1 MHLGDYVIALLR
13 IILKPKK
20 LRPGPGTHSP
30 GQYPTVPG
38 MPHVSL
44 PSHLPGAADLA
55 QTQQALFHAHQQ
67 AYLQQVSPLQP
78 QSHQVCVTNRCH
90 KVKQMVSHL
99 LVSFFKIRFKVF
111 FMERIKIRLMK
122 SMT

>member
-1 MHLGDYVIALLR
+1 M
-13 IILKPKK
+13 KPKK

-30 GQYPTVPG
+30 GQYPSVPG

-90 KVKQMVSHL
+90 KVQKWCQIYWCQKSIQGVF
-99 LVSFFKIRFKVF
+99 VFIKRITIRFK
-111 FMERIKIRLMK
+111 KILRNHYVII
-122 SMT
+122 T

>member
-1 MHLGDYVIALLR
+1 M
-13 IILKPKK
+13 KPKK

-90 KVKQMVSHL
+90 KVKKWCHIYWCRFQNSIRGAFHQTNKN
-99 LVSFFKIRFKVF
+99 SFGEK
-111 FMERIKIRLMK
+111 L
-122 SMT
+122 

>member
-1 MHLGDYVIALLR
+1 M
-13 IILKPKK
+13 KPKK

-90 KVKQMVSHL
+90 KGATNGVT
-99 LVSFFKIRFKVF
+99 FIGVF
-111 FMERIKIRLMK
+111 FQNSIQGVFHGAN
-122 SMT
+122 

>member
-1 MHLGDYVIALLR
+1 M
-13 IILKPKK
+13 KPKK
-20 LRPGPGTHSP
+20 LRPGHGTHSP

-55 QTQQALFHAHQQ
+55 QTQQALIHAHAQQ
-67 AYLQQVSPLQP
+67 AYFQQVSPLQP

-90 KVKQMVSHL
+90 KGAKMVSHL
-99 LVSFFKIRFKVF
+99 SNGVF
-111 FMERIKIRLMK
+111 FTHLWCFHTNDQLFYNCLFAENYYVMELLRNI
-122 SMT
+122 

>member
-1 MHLGDYVIALLR
+1 M
-13 IILKPKK
+13 KPKK
-20 LRPGPGTHSP
+20 LRPGHGTHSP

-55 QTQQALFHAHQQ
+55 QTQQALIHAHAQQ
-67 AYLQQVSPLQP
+67 AYFQQVSPLQP

-90 KVKQMVSHL
+90 KGAKMVSHL
-99 LVSFFKIRFKVF
+99 SNGVF
-111 FMERIKIRLMK
+111 LHIYGAFHTNNQLYFIIVCLLENI
-122 SMT
+122 T